1 MCLLKHPHCGAAVA
15 VALIRR
21 LIPGR
26 NVADCE
32 TLMRKIYDW
41 MMREA
46 SGPKAPYALGAVSF
60 AESSFFPIPPDI
72 MLIPMVLADRTKAW
86 RHAALATI
94 TSVLG
99 GMLGYAIGYYLFQTL
114 GEPILKFYGY
124 SGRVDQVLT
133 WFREN
138 GVLILIAKGMTPI
151 PYKLLTITAGA
162 AKMDLLSFTLAS
174 IVARAMRFFLVAG
187 LLYFFG
193 EPIRTFI
200 EKRLTLVTTV
210 FVVALVG
217 GFIAVKYLI

>member
-1 MCLLKHPHCGAAVA
+1 
-15 VALIRR
+15 
-21 LIPGR
+21 
-26 NVADCE
+26 
-32 TLMRKIYDW
+32 MRKIYDW
-41 MMREA
+41 MMRHA
-46 SGPKAPYALGAVSF
+46 SGPRAPYALGAVSF
-60 AESSFFPIPPDI
+60 AESSVFPIPPDI
-72 MLIPMVLADRTKAW
+72 MLIPMVLADRAKAW

-124 SGRVDQVLT
+124 AGRVDQVLA
-133 WFREN
+133 WFRDN

-210 FVVALVG
+210 FVVALIG